1 MADDTGGIKDP
12 FSAMAPAAI
21 GMHELL
27 ESLIGAGFTRPEAM
41 QLLVAMTTTYR
52 AQR

>member
-12 FSAMAPAAI
+12 FSSMAPATI

-27 ESLIGAGFTRPEAM
+27 MALIDAGFTRPEAM

-52 AQR
+52 AQQ